1 MHRIMKYILGKKLG
15 MTTIYNDDGAQNV
28 TLIDCADN
36 TVCGIRTKD
45 IDQYEAVC
53 LEVPKTAKKK
63 HRREFR
69 ETESTLKVGDEVT
82 VDIFESGEKVSVSGV
97 SKGKG
102 FQGVVK
108 RHGFAGGPATHGH
121 RHALRSPG
129 SIGSAYPQHVIKG
142 KRMAG
147 RMGSDRITTKNIT
160 VVQIDI
166 EKNIIA
172 LKGAVPGVTGRI
184 VEVHTQ

>member
-1 MHRIMKYILGKKLG
+1 MKFILGKKLG

-28 TLIDCADN
+28 TLVDCADN
-36 TVCGIRTKD
+36 TVCAVRTKEK
-45 IDQYEAVC
+45 DQYEAVC

-63 HRREFR
+63 HQKEFR
-69 ETESTLKVGDEVT
+69 TEGSELKAGDAVS
-82 VDIFESGEKVSVSGV
+82 VDIFEEGEEVSVRGI

-121 RHALRSPG
+121 RHALRAPG

-147 RMGSDRITTKNIT
+147 RMGSDRITTRNIK
-160 VVQIDI
+160 VVHIDK

-172 LKGAVPGVTGRI
+172 LKGAVPGVAGRI
-184 VEVHTQ
+184 VEVSAQ